1 VKILVIVISLLL
13 LSLGE
18 MRSQEVY
25 SHYELTQLL
34 ISSKDSFQLSL
45 IIVPQSSN
53 DYSSILRQTSVDKGK
68 SIFSFS
74 ANFSQIFFRFRLN
87 KIARQLVGDFLK
99 DFIPDEDEGYV
110 LIDPRI
116 SSIPIVSLRI
126 PIQF

>member
-1 VKILVIVISLLL
+1 
-13 LSLGE
+13 